1 MIPGQGTTT
10 GKNREPTLAK
20 TTDVAIIG
28 GGAAGCAVAYYLAQ
42 SGVNSTIIEREG
54 IGNQA
59 SGNAAGGLN
68 PLTLS
73 LIHI

>member
-1 MIPGQGTTT
+1 MTET
-10 GKNREPTLAK
+10 A
-20 TTDVAIIG
+20 DVVIIG

-42 SGVNSTIIEREG
+42 SGVQSTIIERAG
-54 IGNQA
+54 VGNQA

-68 PLTLS
+68 LS